1 MTAIAIN
8 QEIFS
13 IEKNFFLKKALN
25 IISKL
30 KTPGTNTLIGKEY
43 ALKIYKI
50 YSNSSVEY
58 DVNKYK
64 NNINNYTTKINNN
77 INKATKYASKI

>member
-1 MTAIAIN
+1 MHNNSAKD
-8 QEIFS
+8 S
-13 IEKNFFLKKALN
+13 IN